1 MNPPV
6 GSITGM
12 SKDGL
17 FIIKNGEIV
26 GSAKNMRFTD
36 ELPRFLADIDV
47 GKELRQ
53 PVSGMGIG
61 GLVAPIRAKTFR
73 FTSKTEH

>member
-1 MNPPV
+1 
-6 GSITGM
+6 M

-17 FIIKNGEIV
+17 FVIRNGEIV

-36 ELPRFLADIDV
+36 EIPRFLKDIEI

-53 PVSGMGIG
+53 PTSMMGIG
-61 GLVAPIRAKTFR
+61 GMVAPIKSKSFR
-73 FTSKTEH
+73 FTSKTKH

>member
-1 MNPPV
+1 
-6 GSITGM
+6 M

-17 FIIKNGEIV
+17 FIIENGEIV

-36 ELPRFLADIDV
+36 EIPRILQDIDI

-53 PVSGMGIG
+53 PTSMMGIG
-61 GLVAPIRAKTFR
+61 GMVAPLRTKNFK
-73 FTSKTEH
+73 FTSKTGH